1 MSLMWFIYLA
11 SVVPSIGCL
20 LFLLSL
26 VLTLALACTIIHG
39 IVDLGGLMPEFLNK
53 LVLAT
58 VVVSALCI
66 AIPSEKTMYK
76 MAAAYGVQTVY
87 ESEDAKRIGGELLG
101 VIEDRLDELST
112 GTNKAK
118 K

>member
-11 SVVPSIGCL
+11 SVLPGVGFILCLMSIG
-20 LFLLSL
+20 
-26 VLTLALACTIIHG
+26 LTLATAFTILHG
-39 IVDLGGLMPEFLNK
+39 IIDLGGLMPKFLNK

-58 VVVSALCI
+58 VASSTLCI

-87 ESEDAKRIGGELLG
+87 ESEDAKRIGGKLLG
-101 VIEDRLDELST
+101 AIEDRLDELTT
-112 GTNKAK
+112 GTKDK